1 MSALA
6 RSIPT
11 QGVAA
16 MAAASGFLAIALFQV
31 ALAAGAPLGRAAWGG
46 THAGQLPTGLRVGSA
61 IAVGVWILAAAIVVG
76 RAGIV
81 ATPFPPALL
90 QRGSWVLVALTL
102 VGALMN
108 FASPSPWERFMWAPV
123 TLALAGLC
131 FLIAREMPST

>member
-6 RSIPT
+6 RFIPT

-16 MAAASGFLAIALFQV
+16 IAASSGFLAIAIFQV

-46 THAGQLPTGLRVGSA
+46 TNAGQLPTSLRVGSA
-61 IAVGVWILAAAIVVG
+61 IAVGVWTLAAAIVAG

-81 ATPFPPALL
+81 ATPFAPAFL
-90 QRGSWVLVALTL
+90 QRGAWVLVALTL

-108 FASPSPWERFMWAPV
+108 VASPSPWERFMWAPV
-123 TLALAGLC
+123 TLILAGLC
-131 FLIAREMPST
+131 FLVAREMPST

>member
-6 RSIPT
+6 RFVPT

-16 MAAASGFLAIALFQV
+16 IAAASGFLAIALFQV

-46 THAGQLPTGLRVGSA
+46 AHAGQLPTGFRVGSA
-61 IAVGVWILAAAIVVG
+61 IAVGVWALAAAIVAG

-81 ATPFPPALL
+81 VTPFAPAFL
-90 QRGSWVLVALTL
+90 QRGTWVLVAVTL

-108 FASPSPWERFMWAPV
+108 FASPSPWERFMWAPA

-131 FLIAREMPST
+131 FLIARELPAT